1 MDLPVG
7 EAKRGGRCPALAQEN
22 HRAPLLLAAARTPY
36 MTVTSPVTLKASASW
51 ARCPITA
58 TGLPPSNG

>member
-1 MDLPVG
+1 
-7 EAKRGGRCPALAQEN
+7 
-22 HRAPLLLAAARTPY
+22 